1 MSRGRERNRLDREMS
16 LQTIAQILDYAIL
29 EAADL
34 SLPMVVY
41 LLRMALME
49 IDKKGVRSAAAESD
63 H

>member
-1 MSRGRERNRLDREMS
+1 MS